1 MKTVP
6 GSKVIPKQ
14 KNMVLTVRMVP
25 VALAFPHTLNATSL
39 GLLSYK
45 LEMTL
50 TSFNNWFPVGSIL
63 ESSRNASSPTKQIS
77 CPSYTK
83 KENRSLANR
92 HLGRKPWC
100 SPSPSWVILTGSA
113 RMTTCTVAF
122 PGVSRLTRGVRIF
135 CFSVFIK
142 SSKSGSLRKTQR
154 KSELG
159 IPHH

>member
-1 MKTVP
+1 MVIKSHPKVKEY
-6 GSKVIPKQ
+6 GSDS
-14 KNMVLTVRMVP
+14 KNGPCGFGLP
-25 VALAFPHTLNATSL
+25 YTLNATSL

-50 TSFNNWFPVGSIL
+50 TSSNNWFPVGSIL
-63 ESSRNASSPTKQIS
+63 ESFRNSSSPTKQIS

-83 KENRSLANR
+83 KEKRNLANR

-135 CFSVFIK
+135 CFSLFIK

-159 IPHH
+159 ILHHC